1 MTEPKQIA
9 KIQRRAAS
17 LMKELRYQDAA
28 NLLSKKSSDSGRH
41 WRLSWNLGWCY
52 FNLRRFN
59 DAAKH
64 MMRANE
70 LAPDNAI
77 CKWGMGSVYLKKR
90 QFKKAEAILAESLR
104 IKEWHNTRTSLALAY
119 LAQGKISEAE
129 QMHVENI
136 KLKPRDAGR
145 YESYA
150 AFLPD
155 VGREAEAE
163 QILQMVKAMRS
174 VH

>member
-1 MTEPKQIA
+1 MTRTKNAAAIN
-9 KIQRRAAS
+9 KRAES
-17 LMKELRYQDAA
+17 LMKQLRYLDAA
-28 NLLSKKSSDSGRH
+28 KFLSKKSADSGNH

-52 FNLRRFN
+52 FNLHRFN
-59 DAAKH
+59 DAGKH

-77 CKWGMGSVYLKKR
+77 CKWGLGSVYLKKR
-90 QFKKAEAILAESLR
+90 QFKKAEVILAQSLR
-104 IKEWHNTRTSLALAY
+104 IKEWHNTRTSLALAF

-136 KLKPRDAGR
+136 KLKPKDAGR

-150 AFLPD
+150 AFLSD
-155 VGREAEAE
+155 VGRETEAE

-174 VH
+174 IH